1 VEAPGLPPCAHAQC
15 TRGTPC
21 APCGPR
27 GNLTHAE
34 KNSTPKIIFAC
45 VEAPGL
51 PPCAHAQCTRGTPCA
66 PCGPR
71 GTLTH
76 AEKNYTPKIIFACV
90 EDPHVPPCG
99 HAQRTRGTPRAPWG
113 EVSPL
118 THAEKI
124 LSPLWRFACVALTGT
139 GPRCAYPPSVC
150 GYFIL
155 WAQLLVAHTRRDN
168 TLAQRTE
175 SATAVCVPLNFP
187 KPSRQ

>member
-1 VEAPGLPPCAHAQC
+1 V
-15 TRGTPC
+15 RV
-21 APCGPR
+21 PR
-27 GNLTHAE
+27 GPHGAHGVPHVHCAWAYGGKLGASTHAKIILVVEFFSACVKYRDFIPSIPESTTLMSTGTEQIPERSFTHAE
-34 KNSTPKIIFAC
+34 KK
-45 VEAPGL
+45 
-51 PPCAHAQCTRGTPCA
+51 
-66 PCGPR
+66 
-71 GTLTH
+71 
-76 AEKNYTPKIIFACV
+76 YTPKIIFTCV
-90 EDPHVPPCG
+90 EYPDVPPCG
-99 HAQRTRGTPRAPWG
+99 HAQGTRGTPRAPWG